1 MNKLKNI
8 PLTTQVLVATI
19 GGIVFGALVG
29 PWASNLKFIGDIFL
43 RLIQMTVVVLVMSS
57 IIAAVGGEDMD
68 QLGKMGVH
76 TFKWILIF
84 TIASALL
91 GVALSLIIKPGYGIN
106 LVDSASIDKVEIGEA
121 SLTETLVNFIPT
133 NIFKSMAEGAMV
145 PCIVFSIFF
154 GIGLG
159 SYTKV
164 SKNTVVIDFIKA
176 VNTIITNIIGMVMKI
191 APIGIFA
198 LLADVAGSV
207 GFSVIGPM
215 VKFLGLLLIGD
226 LIQFLIYIPLTGAIA
241 KVNPI
246 MIPKKLA
253 NMSIMALTTTSG
265 AVCLPTKMKD
275 SYEKFGIDRKVVD
288 FTGPITMSMNS
299 TGAVQ
304 CYVAAIFFMAY
315 ASGITLSSYQ
325 IVMAIVLSTLMCLGT
340 ISVPGGSVIVYTF
353 LAQSLGLPLE
363 SLSILIGID
372 WFAGMFRTIMNV
384 DVDVLI
390 GLLVSAKLD
399 NLDRDVFYNRK
410 TVKYNED

>member
-8 PLTTQVLVATI
+8 PITTQVLVATI

-154 GIGLG
+154 
-159 SYTKV
+159 
-164 SKNTVVIDFIKA
+164 N
-176 VNTIITNIIGMVMKI
+176 
-191 APIGIFA
+191 
-198 LLADVAGSV
+198 
-207 GFSVIGPM
+207 
-215 VKFLGLLLIGD
+215 
-226 LIQFLIYIPLTGAIA
+226 
-241 KVNPI
+241 
-246 MIPKKLA
+246 
-253 NMSIMALTTTSG
+253 
-265 AVCLPTKMKD
+265 
-275 SYEKFGIDRKVVD
+275 
-288 FTGPITMSMNS
+288 
-299 TGAVQ
+299 
-304 CYVAAIFFMAY
+304 
-315 ASGITLSSYQ
+315 
-325 IVMAIVLSTLMCLGT
+325 
-340 ISVPGGSVIVYTF
+340 
-353 LAQSLGLPLE
+353 
-363 SLSILIGID
+363 
-372 WFAGMFRTIMNV
+372 
-384 DVDVLI
+384 
-390 GLLVSAKLD
+390 
-399 NLDRDVFYNRK
+399 
-410 TVKYNED
+410 